1 MFLHA
6 YCAECERH
14 ETDRRVYALQLLWKY
29 SKNIVGLRLRY
40 LQQNEGTEPRSVLVQ
55 DIPGVSFLTAAR
67 PHT

>member
-1 MFLHA
+1 M
-6 YCAECERH
+6 
-14 ETDRRVYALQLLWKY
+14 YALQLLWKY

-55 DIPGVSFLTAAR
+55 DIPGVSFLAAAW